1 MSEFDMLK
9 EKLAEAEERVRRLEA
24 EKSQRLG
31 TAA

>member
-24 EKSQRLG
+24 EESEGLR